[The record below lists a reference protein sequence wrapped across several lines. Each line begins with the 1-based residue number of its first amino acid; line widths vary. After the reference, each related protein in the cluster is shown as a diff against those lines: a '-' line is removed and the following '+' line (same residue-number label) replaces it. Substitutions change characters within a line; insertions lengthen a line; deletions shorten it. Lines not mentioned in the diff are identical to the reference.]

1 MTYEN
6 VLYEKKDKIGIL
18 TLNRPKQLNAV
29 NTQMG
34 REIEDV
40 INKVDHDDDVVVLVI
55 TGSGRAFCVGAD
67 IKEDRPDIDLLHRI
81 TVRRNIS
88 GMGHKFYQQIEDL
101 GKPVVAAIQGY
112 CLGGGLEL
120 AMTCD
125 LRIAAEDA
133 KIGDQHS
140 QLGVIG
146 GAGSTQR
153 LPRLIGIAKA
163 KELIFTGLPV
173 DGTEAYRIGLVN
185 KVVPSES
192 LMDETMRIARLIS
205 ERSPLILKLTKMCI
219 NDGIQMD
226 LHSAL
231 EYEQKCF
238 TIASLGLMA
247 GK

>member
-1 MTYEN
+1 MTYET
-6 VLYEKKDKIGIL
+6 VLYEKKDKVGIL

-29 NTQMG
+29 SMQMG

-40 INKVDHDDDVVVLVI
+40 VDEVDRDDDVGVLII

-67 IKEDRPDIDLLHRI
+67 IKEVRPDIDLLHRI
-81 TVRRNIS
+81 NVRRNIS

-101 GKPVVAAIQGY
+101 GKPVIAAIQGH

-120 AMTCD
+120 AMACD

-133 KIGDQHS
+133 RISDQHS
-140 QLGVIG
+140 QIGVIG

-153 LPRLIGIAKA
+153 LFRLIGITKA
-163 KELIFTGLPV
+163 KEMIFTGLPI

-192 LMDETMRIARLIS
+192 LMDEAMKMAQVIT

-219 NDGIQMD
+219 NDGMQMD

-238 TIASLGLMA
+238 TIASLRWMA
-247 GK
+247 E